1 LATLGALGGGGGG
14 GGGGK
19 TMTPYDPLSSLTVT
33 TQDLAATGF
42 RYDPLSGMRVT
53 EQDIKITIDTAQTGD
68 RFAQL
73 IAESIQVAG
82 RSGYSTT
89 ANGSL

>member
-1 LATLGALGGGGGG
+1 MRATA
-14 GGGGK
+14 
-19 TMTPYDPLSSLTVT
+19 
-33 TQDLAATGF
+33 
-42 RYDPLSGMRVT
+42 
-53 EQDIKITIDTAQTGD
+53 QDIRITVDTAQSGD

-89 ANGSL
+89 ANGSLELWLYLHSMR